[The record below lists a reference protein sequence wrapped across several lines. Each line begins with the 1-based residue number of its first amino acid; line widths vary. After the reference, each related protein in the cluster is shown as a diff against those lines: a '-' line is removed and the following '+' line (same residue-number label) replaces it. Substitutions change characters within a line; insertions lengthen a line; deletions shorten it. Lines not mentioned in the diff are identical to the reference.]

1 MDLTGNGIIYE
12 KFLACR
18 KFPIREISH
27 LVLSDKLII
36 EIIY

>member
-1 MDLTGNGIIYE
+1 MEVELYMKILYH
-12 KFLACR
+12 AR
-18 KFPIREISH
+18 KFQLGEISH

>member
-1 MDLTGNGIIYE
+1 MEVELYMRIY
-12 KFLACR
+12 LYHAR
-18 KFPIREISH
+18 KFQLGEISY

>member
-1 MDLTGNGIIYE
+1 MEVELYTKIFYHD
-12 KFLACR
+12 R
-18 KFPIREISH
+18 KFQLGEISH